1 MFNFLSSQQSGY
13 TKYPCFL
20 CYWDS
25 RAKQKYLCATSWPE
39 LRSLNCVGRN
49 INDPIVD
56 RNNTLLPFLHI
67 KLGIMKQFVKAWIM
81 IAIAPSASLQLFLA

>member
-13 TKYPCFL
+13 TKYPCVL

-81 IAIAPSASLQLFLA
+81 IAIASSASLQLFLA